1 MNHAT
6 KTEQLADDALGAD
19 GYVELRFG
27 PRWTYVGCVRR
38 FLASFFLIGL
48 SDKERAER
56 ISMAAS
62 ELLENAVKYS
72 SDDSSEIRV
81 TVKRSGSELDL
92 FVKNPADPE
101 QINVLRREFALINAG
116 DPEETYLMRMKEAA
130 AGQNK
135 CRLGLIR
142 IRYEAGARLVLD
154 VGERHVGIH
163 AVFSIEEA

>member
-1 MNHAT
+1 MDEAL
-6 KTEQLADDALGAD
+6 KSDA
-19 GYVELRFG
+19 YVELRFG

-72 SDDSSEIRV
+72 SDDRTDIKV
-81 TVKRSGSELDL
+81 TVTRSGTDLDL
-92 FVKNPADPE
+92 FVQNPAEPQ
-101 QINVLRREFALINAG
+101 QINLLRREFALISAG
-116 DPEETYLMRMKEAA
+116 DPEATYLMRMKEAA
-130 AGQNK
+130 KDQGQ

-142 IRYEAGARLVLD
+142 IRYEAGARLVLETTD
-154 VGERHVGIH
+154 RHVGVH
-163 AVFSIEEA
+163 AIFSIEEA

>member
-1 MNHAT
+1 MDEPL
-6 KTEQLADDALGAD
+6 KSD

-72 SDDSSEIRV
+72 SDDRTDIKV
-81 TVKRSGSELDL
+81 TVTRTGNDLDL
-92 FVKNPADPE
+92 FVQNPSEAQ

-116 DPEETYLMRMKEAA
+116 DPEATYLMRMKEAA
-130 AGQNK
+130 KGQGQ

-142 IRYEAGARLVLD
+142 IRYEAGARLALETTD
-154 VGERHVGIH
+154 RHVGIH
-163 AVFSIEEA
+163 ALFSIEEA